1 MSGLRTAWLFTRD
14 FLFMPLCCPLISSH
28 PAWNASAYRR
38 SEPCTTGD
46 NNFSLHQVRR
56 ESRRSRRYQFSDS
69 YFNWNLG
76 ISPRTKLMK
85 QKSRLYYDDAMSDDV
100 KIVRLIRVTITERT
114 ILLDTNLKII
124 LLDRENEG
132 RTMLQSICLYF
143 NNYIKFLILNYIQFE
158 SFQSRSFVFI
168 LLALI

>member
-1 MSGLRTAWLFTRD
+1 
-14 FLFMPLCCPLISSH
+14 
-28 PAWNASAYRR
+28 
-38 SEPCTTGD
+38 
-46 NNFSLHQVRR
+46 
-56 ESRRSRRYQFSDS
+56 
-69 YFNWNLG
+69 
-76 ISPRTKLMK
+76 MK

-143 NNYIKFLILNYIQFE
+143 NNYIKFIILNYIQFE